1 MSQEL
6 QTSAVT
12 SSDSGGEI
20 GSNRGGVGR
29 GGGGGGQ
36 RGSLVGRGVFLS
48 WGGKKRSPHSQP
60 QILALESTWPP
71 ICPLQK
77 LFAFSGHHVSDSGPR
92 IQGFERIC
100 CCCSVAKLYLTL
112 YDPMDWHARLP
123 CPSLSPRVCLDSCS
137 LSR

>member
-6 QTSAVT
+6 QTSAVN
-12 SSDSGGEI
+12 SSESGGEI
-20 GSNRGGVGR
+20 GSGVVGVR
-29 GGGGGGQ
+29 RQ
-36 RGSLVGRGVFLS
+36 RGSLVGGWVFLS
-48 WGGKKRSPHSQP
+48 WGGEKRSPHSQS
-60 QILALESTWPP
+60 QSLALESTWPP

-123 CPSLSPRVCLDSCS
+123 CPSLSPRVCSDSCS